1 MKIYVHKNEEQ
12 HGPYSEEQL
21 LTLLNEGKIGRKD
34 LIFYEGMSGWR
45 ALDEIFD
52 LEERLLHHMDE
63 GQEADVIAEVYAQM
77 TPIMASHEKIFYIA
91 HQKRR
96 MMKNRPDVVVIT
108 NERVIIIRQG
118 LGGSRTEDHEWK
130 DIVSVQM
137 RDGIMG
143 TTFSLLDRNDHI
155 VQVDDLPKPQLEKV
169 CQLAHEMR
177 HQVGQ
182 GQAAHV

>member
-1 MKIYVHKNEEQ
+1 MQIYVHKQDQQ
-12 HGPYSEEQL
+12 HGPYTEEQL
-21 LTLLNEGKIGRKD
+21 LKMLNEGQVARKD
-34 LIFYEGMSGWR
+34 MIFYEGMSEWKP
-45 ALDEIFD
+45 LDEIFD
-52 LEERLLHHMDE
+52 LEEQLLHQMDE
-63 GQEADVIAEVYAQM
+63 GQEADVIAEVYQQM
-77 TPIMASHEKIFYIA
+77 THLTASHEKIFYIA

-108 NERVIIIRQG
+108 NERIIIIRQG
-118 LGGSRTEDHEWK
+118 LGGSRTEDHQWK
-130 DIVSVQM
+130 DVVSVQM

-177 HQVGQ
+177 HQVQ
-182 GQAAHV
+182 S